1 MIKNN
6 NNYNSTY
13 LPFNSILKFRSKKHL
28 RDFNA
33 GEKISNVLDFSFVSL
48 EIIIDDILEKTN
60 RRMRSNQ
67 SKKVSS
73 LLLLAIRLINQQH
86 KRIPKPSL
94 EGCRDCLIDWLI
106 WPLIHKLRNS
116 VYSASQAEPNR
127 LNAAEIDWFINWRF
141 KLLFEL
147 RRTGNSK
154 IYIKVQRMRTQ
165 LAKLNHRLM
174 AAEMEVQQQNQR
186 WQVLKKKHK

>member
-1 MIKNN
+1 M
-6 NNYNSTY
+6 
-13 LPFNSILKFRSKKHL
+13 
-28 RDFNA
+28 
-33 GEKISNVLDFSFVSL
+33 DFSFVSL

-94 EGCRDCLIDWLI
+94 EGCRDCLIDWWI

-186 WQVLKKKHK
+186 WQVLKKNINNHTHLWVCLCLIIFKNQLKKGHKGSNK